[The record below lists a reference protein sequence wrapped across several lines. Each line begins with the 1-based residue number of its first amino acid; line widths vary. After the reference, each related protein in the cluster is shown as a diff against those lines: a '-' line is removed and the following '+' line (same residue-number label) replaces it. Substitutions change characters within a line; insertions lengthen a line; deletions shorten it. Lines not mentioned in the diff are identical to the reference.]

1 MRVLLRKD
9 VEPSLRPSHDG
20 SCDKRT
26 VPLSHTG
33 NEGIYT
39 ADTLDELA
47 GKIGVDA
54 EQLKATIERYNGFA
68 ETGVD
73 LDFSKNAEYILP
85 LRDEDGPYYAFD
97 LALGIFTTVGG
108 LQVDTE
114 ARVLDAD
121 DHPIPGLYA
130 GGCDA
135 GGLFGDSYDV
145 GYCAGSQQG
154 WCVHSGKVAAESAAA
169 YLGK

>member
-1 MRVLLRKD
+1 MTREPSLCHFCFLAGAEMRVLLRKD

-54 EQLKATIERYNGFA
+54 EQLKAAIDA
-68 ETGVD
+68 TGYSCLSVG
-73 LDFSKNAEYILP
+73 SA
-85 LRDEDGPYYAFD
+85 PY
-97 LALGIFTTVGG
+97 
-108 LQVDTE
+108 E
-114 ARVLDAD
+114 KK
-121 DHPIPGLYA
+121 
-130 GGCDA
+130 
-135 GGLFGDSYDV
+135 GLFGR
-145 GYCAGSQQG
+145 
-154 WCVHSGKVAAESAAA
+154 K
-169 YLGK
+169 